1 MSMTTLSQITATNPS
16 PSSHIPVGL
25 NFRNRAMLFDET
37 LIKLFDTDIGFKS
50 NHYFAWQLKLFCNE
64 ENQFMCQGTLFQVCR
79 R

>member
-1 MSMTTLSQITATNPS
+1 MTTLSQITATNPS

-50 NHYFAWQLKLFCNE
+50 NHYFA
-64 ENQFMCQGTLFQVCR
+64 
-79 R
+79 